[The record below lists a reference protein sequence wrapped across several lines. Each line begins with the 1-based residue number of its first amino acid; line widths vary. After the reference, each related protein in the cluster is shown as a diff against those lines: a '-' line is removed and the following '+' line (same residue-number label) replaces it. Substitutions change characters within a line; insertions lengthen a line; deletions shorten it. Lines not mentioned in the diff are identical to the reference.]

1 MIENREDRP
10 DGLPVDF
17 HAAALTADER
27 EAVNQYI
34 IAMTEEGGL
43 PKQIAE
49 ALEIP
54 LRRLTLYIKDDSGL
68 AAELQSIR
76 EAGTDNVVATAH
88 KRLEHWLNE
97 GAERTQT
104 TLLQFVL
111 KNKGGFADKA
121 EIKVQEEN
129 VDPVDLG
136 DFASR
141 LASSHRTRK
150 DPGQLDDVA
159 EGFVEGKAVDVFEII
174 EGSGN

>member
-1 MIENREDRP
+1 MIEEREDRP

-34 IAMTEEGGL
+34 IVMTEEGKL
-43 PKQIAE
+43 PKEIAE
-49 ALEIP
+49 ILEIP

-68 AAELQSIR
+68 AAELQAIR

-88 KRLEHWLNE
+88 QRLEFWLSE
-97 GAERTQT
+97 GAERTQV
-104 TLLQFVL
+104 TLTQFVL

-121 EIKVQEEN
+121 EIKVTDEA
-129 VDPVDLG
+129 VDPVELD
-136 DFASR
+136 DYASN

-150 DPGQLDDVA
+150 DVGEIPEDYGKVVPGQDV
-159 EGFVEGKAVDVFEII
+159 EVFEII
-174 EGSGN
+174 EGTGN